1 MDDGL
6 RHVSPHAADHPVLDR
21 IVEALRAQRP
31 VPDAT
36 WEQRR
41 FAMKAAQ
48 AKLRMPDGV
57 EIERLVVAGRKAAWV
72 RGADVPADP
81 RQGALLYLHGGGY
94 ALGSVVTHKE
104 LMARLSSASG
114 LPVLGIDYRL
124 APENPFP
131 AAVADGHAAVRWLFA
146 RGIAP
151 DRLVVAGDS
160 AGGGLTLATALRLR
174 DSGDPLPA
182 GLALL
187 SPWTDLTAGGSSH
200 AERGPLDPMVSLQG
214 LQIMARAYAGGRMAE
229 PLASPL
235 LADLEGLPPVYTQVG
250 DAEILL
256 DDATRLHARLE
267 AAGVRSR
274 LEIWERM
281 LHVFQAFPQLPEAA
295 QAVAQLGD
303 WIRLRV
309 GEE

>member
-1 MDDGL
+1 MEDGL
-6 RHVSPHAADHPVLDR
+6 HHVPPHADPHPVLDR
-21 IVEALRAQRP
+21 IVEVLRAQRT

-57 EIERLVVAGRKAAWV
+57 ELEPTTVVGCKAAWI
-72 RGADVPADP
+72 RGAGVAGDP
-81 RQGALLYLHGGGY
+81 RSGCVLYLHGGGY

-104 LMARLSSASG
+104 LMARLSSAAAV
-114 LPVLGIDYRL
+114 PVLGIDYRL

-131 AAVADGHAAVRWLFA
+131 AALDDAHGAVRWLYSQ
-146 RGIAP
+146 GIP
-151 DRLVVAGDS
+151 SERLVVAGDS

-174 DSGDPLPA
+174 ECGDPLPV

-187 SPWTDLTAGGSSH
+187 SPWTDLTASGPSH
-200 AERGPLDPMVSLQG
+200 TERGHLDPMVSLEG
-214 LQIMARAYAGGRMAE
+214 LQMMARAYARGRTAE
-229 PLASPL
+229 TLTSPL
-235 LADLEGLPPVYTQVG
+235 FADLHGLPRVYMQVG

-256 DDATRLHARLE
+256 DDATRLHERLE
-267 AAGVRSR
+267 AAGVPSR
-274 LEIWERM
+274 LEVWQRM

-295 QAVAQLGD
+295 RAVDHLGE

-309 GEE
+309 GEA

>member
-6 RHVSPHAADHPVLDR
+6 HHVPPHAPEHPVLDR
-21 IVEALRAQRP
+21 IVEALRSQRA

-48 AKLRMPDGV
+48 AKLRMPEGV
-57 EIERLVVAGRKAAWV
+57 AIDKLRVAGRKAAWI
-72 RGADVPADP
+72 RAAEADAVPRD
-81 RQGALLYLHGGGY
+81 GCVLYLHGGGY

-104 LMARLSSASG
+104 LMARLSAAAG
-114 LPVLGIDYRL
+114 VPVLGLDYRL

-131 AAVADGHAAVRWLFA
+131 AAVDDAHAAVRWLFA
-146 RGIAP
+146 QGVEPR
-151 DRLVVAGDS
+151 RLVIAGDS
-160 AGGGLTLATALRLR
+160 AGGGLTMATALRLR
-174 DSGDPLPA
+174 DAGDPLPG

-187 SPWTDLTAGGSSH
+187 SPWTDLTASGTSH
-200 AERGPLDPMVSLQG
+200 TTRADRDPMVSLEG
-214 LQIMARAYAGGRMAE
+214 LQLMARAYAQGRTRDE
-229 PLASPL
+229 LASPL
-235 LADLEGLPPVYTQVG
+235 FAELEGLPPVYAQVG

-256 DDATRLHARLE
+256 DDATRLHERLE

-274 LEIWERM
+274 LEVWERM

-295 QAVAQLGD
+295 QAVDQLGA
-303 WIRLRV
+303 WIRFRL
-309 GEE
+309 GG